1 MHDSKRL
8 DDQVELLFRHTP
20 TVLFGIFV
28 VTIALAFSFYNVVSN
43 TVLIA
48 WLGAVYALIIIRL
61 ILLNRFKHRKKYR
74 LSSRDWAYIG
84 ALTSF
89 ISGCQWGAGA
99 FIFFTPDEEILNALL
114 TILLLGMASGS
125 VASLSVYPLAYLGY
139 SIPSLLSLAYVFL
152 TTGEDIY
159 VVMGTM
165 SIAFLFV
172 NLSYSR
178 HIYRTVITSIDLRH
192 ENTDLVEKLAN
203 ERDRAEKANRAKSK
217 FLAAASH
224 DLRQPLQAITLLSDS
239 LHNRLKNPDEI
250 EISEKITKS
259 VSGLRELFDGLLD
272 VSKLDAGT
280 IQANYGH
287 FDFEKLVYELIKEF
301 KPLATEKDISLI
313 NNTQPFITRSDPLL
327 LKRILQNLISNAIK
341 YSHRGAQVAIVTH
354 DNEDNH
360 FLVSIK
366 DNGPGIP
373 KEEQKNIFK
382 EFHQLGNPERDRHKG
397 LGLGLAIVK
406 RLTEIIGSEIIVS
419 SIPGQGSTFSFR
431 LPLGDAS
438 KVFDEQQSAGY
449 ITNKTADF
457 SNVHALVIDDEKDV
471 RDAIVNTLQG
481 WGCKTSDMEDVI
493 DQNLEEVTDIDFV
506 ISDFRLRD
514 NRTGVQAIETLKEHL
529 GRVVPGI
536 IITGDTG
543 PERIR
548 QANESGN
555 LLLHKPINP
564 AQLRMA
570 IDHALKIK
578 AELK

>member
-20 TVLFGIFV
+20 SVLFGIFV

-239 LHNRLKNPDEI
+239 LHHRLKNPDEI
-250 EISEKITKS
+250 EISEKITRS

-280 IQANYGH
+280 IQANYQH
-287 FDFEKLVYELIKEF
+287 FEFEQLVHELIKEF
-301 KPLATEKDISLI
+301 KPLAAEKGISLI

-341 YSHRGAQVAIVTH
+341 YTHNDDQIVIHTEKTG
-354 DNEDNH
+354 DH
-360 FLVSIK
+360 FQVSIK
-366 DNGPGIP
+366 DGGPGIP
-373 KEEQKNIFK
+373 KDEQENIFK
-382 EFHQLGNPERDRHKG
+382 EFHQLSNPERDRRKG

-406 RLTEIIGSEIIVS
+406 RLTEIIGSEIAVS
-419 SIPGQGSTFSFR
+419 STPGQGSTFSFR

-438 KVFDEQQSAGY
+438 KIFEEQQSANY

-457 SNVHALVIDDEKDV
+457 SSVHALVIDDEKDV

-514 NRTGVQAIETLKEHL
+514 NRTGVQAIETLREHL
-529 GRVVPGI
+529 GRIVPGI
-536 IITGDTG
+536 IITGDTA
-543 PERIR
+543 PEHIR